1 MAIAISRSVTQST
14 TTAGTF
20 QALSA
25 LGAAT
30 VSSSFTVPTN
40 VSSIKSLSIA
50 LACDGAGEEFCGL
63 IKISGNAMKDGDAV
77 FATGGQMT
85 MGTSTGSNMNFVQ
98 YDTDLSVTSGNS
110 CEFSIATTT
119 NAAIDV
125 VVTAQFA

>member
-40 VSSIKSLSIA
+40 VSSIKNITVSFSVDA
-50 LACDGAGEEFCGL
+50 VEEYVGL
-63 IKISGNAMKDGDAV
+63 VKITGNSMRDGDAV
-77 FATGGQMT
+77 FNCGGQTAMPSSV
-85 MGTSTGSNMNFVQ
+85 GANMMYVNI
-98 YDTDLSVTSGNS
+98 DTDLAVQPGNTIS
-110 CEFSIATTT
+110 YEIATTS
-119 NAAIDV
+119 AATIDAA
-125 VVTAQFA
+125 VTCQFA

>member
-40 VSSIKSLSIA
+40 VSSIKSLAISFSVDA
-50 LACDGAGEEFCGL
+50 VEEFCGL
-63 IKISGNAMKDGDAV
+63 VRISGNAMKDGDAV
-77 FATGGQMT
+77 FNAGGQTAMP
-85 MGTSTGSNMNFVQ
+85 SSVGSNMMYVSI
-98 YDTDLSVTSGNS
+98 DTDLAVQSGNS
-110 CEFSIATTT
+110 VSFEIATTS
-119 NAAIDV
+119 AATIDC
-125 VVTAQFA
+125 VVTAQFS

>member
-40 VSSIKSLSIA
+40 VSSIKNLTVSFSVDA
-50 LACDGAGEEFCGL
+50 VEEFCGL
-63 IKISGNAMKDGDAV
+63 VKITGNAMRDGDAV
-77 FATGGQMT
+77 FNCGGF
-85 MGTSTGSNMNFVQ
+85 GSTTRKLCFFRNCN
-98 YDTDLSVTSGNS
+98 Y
-110 CEFSIATTT
+110 FSSYYRLRNNRTIRLGA
-119 NAAIDV
+119 
-125 VVTAQFA
+125 